1 MGKIFIH
8 IHKKFAA
15 VFSSD
20 QFLIKEHLICLQL
33 CIFFYFF
40 DRVKIH
46 RLIKLT
52 QLTDAT
58 AVESKSSYFDI
69 TVK

>member
-1 MGKIFIH
+1 MEKIFIH
-8 IHKKFAA
+8 VHKKFAA

-20 QFLIKEHLICLQL
+20 QFLMKRTFDISSAVY
-33 CIFFYFF
+33 IFFF
-40 DRVKIH
+40 DWVKIH